1 MIEPKLPVSTGPRAA
16 GPVRGGSDDVL
27 LRIEDLTV
35 RFGGVKALDGVSLD
49 VRRGE
54 VHAIIGPNGAGKTTL
69 LNAISGIQALSSG
82 TVALNGR
89 DLGGLSVSSRRK
101 LGISRTFQHP
111 SLVGDLDVLRNV
123 TIGSFESHDGTIW
136 TELAGT
142 VRQRRRR
149 QRAHARAVA
158 ALETLEF
165 PRARWR
171 PSPATS
177 RWASRSTSTSPARWA
192 PSRRCC
198 CSTSRRPASG
208 RRRWP
213 RSPRRSRRSAT
224 RACRSS

>member
-136 TELAGT
+136 TELA
-142 VRQRRRR
+142 
-149 QRAHARAVA
+149 
-158 ALETLEF
+158 
-165 PRARWR
+165 
-171 PSPATS
+171 
-177 RWASRSTSTSPARWA
+177 A
-192 PSRRCC
+192 P
-198 CSTSRRPASG
+198 
-208 RRRWP
+208 
-213 RSPRRSRRSAT
+213 
-224 RACRSS
+224 